1 MTTDAA
7 CLEANVDYA
16 NVTGYVV
23 RLDVEIPA
31 DAMNGSREDGG
42 PMGHLLVTPDEAERL
57 AQFILARAAEA
68 RTLGRDRTQG
78 QGVVD
83 S

>member
-1 MTTDAA
+1 VTSDAE
-7 CLEANVDYA
+7 CLEANVDFGS
-16 NVTGYVV
+16 VSGYVV

-57 AQFILARAAEA
+57 AQLILARAAEVRA
-68 RTLGRDRTQG
+68 LRQDRGPG
-78 QGVVD
+78 QGDEEV
-83 S
+83 